1 MKGLLRLYSSQEIAR
16 ADLKAMVDLAIP
28 SEILME
34 NAGAAC
40 AEFASS
46 MTSYG
51 DRVVVMAGIGNNGG
65 DGMVVAR
72 HLDRV
77 GRSVSVFIAGDSGR
91 VKGSVAVNL
100 NILKS
105 IGIPCFDMAS
115 VSDEFIR
122 REIDMASLV
131 VDALLGTGASGE
143 PRDQI
148 LRAVELVS
156 DFSSPVISID
166 GPTGV
171 NLDDGTVP
179 GKAISSDLTV
189 TMVSK
194 KIGHM
199 VAPGKFH
206 SGRVEV
212 VHIGVSPSRIL
223 DVGSSPFFCLDDR
236 YVASRL
242 PKTAPDSNKYSRG
255 GVLVVAGSCEYPGA
269 AALVARGALRAGA
282 GICVVVAKEQVRPYL
297 SSIPEVIFQPIDSV
311 KDVPWILDRW
321 SSSCPV
327 AVMGSGL
334 GRSSFAEG
342 LFRAFWES
350 ELSSVVVDGD
360 GLGFLPDMSP
370 SNPRK
375 VIITPHEGEAARLM
389 GWSRE
394 RVSSNR
400 LLTAGSLGG
409 RYGVCLLKG
418 PGSIVSSS
426 EGRGVIASGDQSLAV
441 AGSGDV
447 LAGVVGA
454 VWSRSCLP
462 FDAAAIGGWLH
473 GRAGEL
479 CSMRSM
485 DGVLASEI
493 ADRIPDVLGGSS

>member
-1 MKGLLRLYSSQEIAR
+1 MKAISRLYSSQEMAMADSR
-16 ADLKAMVDLAIP
+16 AIEDFAIP

-40 AEFASS
+40 ADFAAS
-46 MTSYG
+46 MTSEG
-51 DRVVVMAGIGNNGG
+51 DRVVVIAGIGNNGG

-72 HLDRV
+72 HLDRM
-77 GRSVSVFIAGDSGR
+77 GRSVSVFIAGDSER

-105 IGIPCFDMAS
+105 MDIPCFDMPS

-122 REIDMASLV
+122 REIGMASLL

-143 PRDQI
+143 PRGQI
-148 LRAVELVS
+148 LRAVEIVS
-156 DFSSPVISID
+156 DSSSPILSID

-179 GKAISSDLTV
+179 GNAIYSDLTV

-194 KIGHM
+194 KIGHL
-199 VAPGKFH
+199 VSPGKLH

-212 VHIGVSPSRIL
+212 AHIGVAPSRIL
-223 DVGSSPFFCLDDR
+223 DLEENPFFCIDEG
-236 YVASRL
+236 YVLSHI

-297 SSIPEVIFQPIDSV
+297 SSLPEVIFQPIDSV
-311 KDVPWILDRW
+311 KDVPQILSRW
-321 SSSCPV
+321 SSLCSV
-327 AVMGSGL
+327 TVIGSGL
-334 GRSSFAEG
+334 GRSDFAGE
-342 LFRAFWES
+342 LFMAFWES
-350 ELSSVVVDGD
+350 GLSSVVVDGD
-360 GLGFLPDMSP
+360 GLGFLPEMSP
-370 SNPRK
+370 SNSGK

-394 RVSSNR
+394 RVSANR

-418 PGSIVSSS
+418 PGSIVSSRW
-426 EGRGVIASGDQSLAV
+426 GRGVIYSGDQSLSV

-454 VWSRSCLP
+454 TWSRSCAP
-462 FDAAAIGGWLH
+462 FDAAAIGGWIH
-473 GRAGEL
+473 GAAGEL
-479 CSMRSM
+479 LSLRSM

-493 ADRIPDVLGGSS
+493 ADKVPYVLGGLS